1 MNSFQR
7 QIVRS
12 ALKLTHKS
20 VRQFVYVLLADTED
34 GHWQMCINLS
44 GNIVACIMNS
54 HCALV
59 ASDRAR

>member
-1 MNSFQR
+1 MNSLQR

-20 VRQFVYVLLADTED
+20 VYVLLADTED